1 MDCRTARLSF
11 GIKREHYT
19 ESGRI
24 STVAKTQIPNKIQ
37 VALWARAGG
46 RCEYRGCNED
56 LIGDLIAGREDGKF
70 GFIAHIVAD
79 SADGPRG
86 DPLRSPAL
94 SKNLNN
100 LMLLCAKH
108 HKGVDVDYL
117 ADHPESVLLEMKAE
131 HEDRIAIV
139 TGMAEERAAH
149 VLRFAADIGQ
159 RDALVSIRSIFMAMP
174 PDRHPAEGR
183 TIDIELVGCDYADH
197 EETYWTIQQDN
208 LRRVFARKVKERIEQ
223 KEIRQLSVFALA
235 PQPLLI
241 ELGHLL
247 GDIVPVTVHQRYR
260 EPPTWRWQPNQPAI
274 AFQIGEYSGPADV
287 SVALK
292 LALSATVT
300 DDRLRAVLGEDVAIW
315 SLTAEAR
322 TTISCAVPRIWWS
335 SSATFG
341 AYSTRSRLFMERMR
355 SSTSFPHCR
364 TQLLSRSGV
373 FGCRKPICP
382 CTSMIRIGRSA
393 ASFRP

>member
-1 MDCRTARLSF
+1 M
-11 GIKREHYT
+11 
-19 ESGRI
+19 
-24 STVAKTQIPNKIQ
+24 AKTQIPTKIQ
-37 VALWARAGG
+37 IVLWAKAAG

-56 LIGDLIAGREDGKF
+56 LIGDLIAGRADGKF

-86 DPLRSPAL
+86 DVIRSPLLAKDP
-94 SKNLNN
+94 SN

-117 ADHPESVLLEMKAE
+117 ADHPEDVLLEMKTE

-139 TGMAEERAAH
+139 TGMAQERAAH
-149 VLRFAADIGQ
+149 VLRFAADIAQ
-159 RDALVSIRSIFMAMP
+159 RDALVSTRSIFMAMP

-183 TIDIELVGCDYADH
+183 TIDIELVGCDYSDH
-197 EETYWTIQQDN
+197 EVNYWTVQQDN

-247 GDIVPVTVHQRYR
+247 GDIVPVMVHQRYR
-260 EPPTWRWQPNQPAI
+260 EPATWRWQAEQPAI
-274 AFQIGEYSGPADV
+274 TFQVGEYSGRPDA

-292 LALSATVT
+292 MALSATIT
-300 DDRLRAVLGEDVAIW
+300 DDRIRAVLGDNVAIW
-315 SLTAEAR
+315 SLTAEDPHNDIMRRPEDLVEFRRHLRRLFDRIKAVHGEKA
-322 TTISCAVPRIWWS
+322 TINVFPAVPN
-335 SSATFG
+335 
-341 AYSTRSRLFMERMR
+341 
-355 SSTSFPHCR
+355 
-364 TQLLSRSGV
+364 
-373 FGCRKPICP
+373 
-382 CTSMIRIGRSA
+382 SA
-393 ASFRP
+393 AVEVGRVLMPKADLPLHIYDQNRSVGGFIPTLTIAG

>member
-1 MDCRTARLSF
+1 LSL
-11 GIKREHYT
+11 GVKRELYT
-19 ESGRI
+19 GGDLNR
-24 STVAKTQIPNKIQ
+24 TMAKTQIPNKIQ
-37 VALWARAGG
+37 VALWAKAGG

-86 DPLRSPAL
+86 AQVRSPLLA
-94 SKNLNN
+94 KDLNN

-117 ADHPESVLLEMKAE
+117 ADHPENVLAEMKAE

-139 TGMAEERAAH
+139 TGIAEERAAH
-149 VLRFAADIGQ
+149 VIRFAADIGQ
-159 RDALVSIRSIFMAMP
+159 RDALVSTRSIFMAMP

-197 EETYWTIQQDN
+197 EANYWKIQQEN

-223 KEIRQLSVFALA
+223 KEVRQLSVFALA

-260 EPPTWRWQPNQPAI
+260 EPATWRWQADQPAI
-274 AFQIGEYSGPADV
+274 KFRIGEYEGSPNV
-287 SVALK
+287 PIALK

-300 DDRLRAVLGEDVAIW
+300 DDRILAVLGEDVGIW
-315 SLTAEAR
+315 SITAESPHNDIMR
-322 TTISCAVPRIWWS
+322 
-335 SSATFG
+335 
-341 AYSTRSRLFMERMR
+341 RSEDLVEFKRQLRRLFDRIKAVHGEDAVINV
-355 SSTSFPHCR
+355 FPA
-364 TQLLSRSGV
+364 L
-373 FGCRKPICP
+373 PN
-382 CTSMIRIGRSA
+382 SA
-393 ASFRP
+393 AVEVGRAWMPKADLPLNVYDQNRSVGGFIPTLKITN

>member
-1 MDCRTARLSF
+1 
-11 GIKREHYT
+11 
-19 ESGRI
+19 
-24 STVAKTQIPNKIQ
+24 VAKAQIPQKIQ
-37 VALWARAGG
+37 VALWAKAAG
-46 RCEYRGCNED
+46 RCEYRGCNEE
-56 LIGDLIAGREDGKF
+56 LIGDLVAGREDGKF

-79 SADGPRG
+79 NADGPRG
-86 DPLRSPAL
+86 DPVRSPAL
-94 SKNLNN
+94 AKELSN

-117 ADHPESVLLEMKAE
+117 ADHPEDVLVEMKAE

-139 TGMAEERAAH
+139 TGMAQERAAH

-159 RDALVSIRSIFMAMP
+159 RDALVSTRSIFMAMP

-197 EETYWTIQQDN
+197 EANYWTVQQQN

-247 GDIVPVTVHQRYR
+247 GDIVPVAVHQRYR
-260 EPPTWRWQPNQPAI
+260 EPTTWRWQADQPAI
-274 AFQIGEYSGPADV
+274 TFQIGEYSGSPKVAI
-287 SVALK
+287 ALK

-300 DDRLRAVLGEDVAIW
+300 DERIRAVLGEDVAIW
-315 SLTAEAR
+315 SLTAENPHNDIMRRPEDLAEFKRQLRRLLDRIKAFHGEDAIINVFPALPNSVAVEVGRVRMPKADLPMQIYDQNR
-322 TTISCAVPRIWWS
+322 TVGGFIPTLKIKS
-335 SSATFG
+335 
-341 AYSTRSRLFMERMR
+341 
-355 SSTSFPHCR
+355 
-364 TQLLSRSGV
+364 
-373 FGCRKPICP
+373 
-382 CTSMIRIGRSA
+382 
-393 ASFRP
+393 

>member
-1 MDCRTARLSF
+1 LR
-11 GIKREHYT
+11 IKREHYT
-19 ESGRI
+19 ELDRNF
-24 STVAKTQIPNKIQ
+24 TMAKTQIPNKIQ
-37 VALWARAGG
+37 VALWAKSAG

-86 DPLRSPAL
+86 DVIRSPLLAKDL
-94 SKNLNN
+94 SNV
-100 LMLLCAKH
+100 MLLCAKH

-117 ADHPESVLLEMKAE
+117 ADHPENVLLEMKAE

-139 TGMAEERAAH
+139 TGMAQERAAH

-159 RDALVSIRSIFMAMP
+159 RDALVSTRSIFMAMP

-197 EETYWTIQQDN
+197 EASYWTVQQDN
-208 LRRVFARKVKERIEQ
+208 LRRIFARKVKERIEQ
-223 KEIRQLSVFALA
+223 KEIKQLSVFALA

-247 GDIVPVTVHQRYR
+247 GDVVPVTVHQRYR
-260 EPPTWRWQPNQPAI
+260 EPATWRWQAEQPAI
-274 AFQIGEYSGPADV
+274 TFQVGEYSGPPEGA
-287 SVALK
+287 VALK

-300 DDRLRAVLGEDVAIW
+300 DDRIRAVLGDDAAIW
-315 SLTAEAR
+315 SLTAENPHNDIMRRPEDLVEFKRHLRRLLDRIKAVHGEKA
-322 TTISCAVPRIWWS
+322 TINVFPAVPN
-335 SSATFG
+335 
-341 AYSTRSRLFMERMR
+341 
-355 SSTSFPHCR
+355 
-364 TQLLSRSGV
+364 
-373 FGCRKPICP
+373 
-382 CTSMIRIGRSA
+382 SA
-393 ASFRP
+393 AVEVGRVLMPKADLPLRIFDQNRSVGGFIPTLTIAS

>member
-1 MDCRTARLSF
+1 M
-11 GIKREHYT
+11 
-19 ESGRI
+19 
-24 STVAKTQIPNKIQ
+24 AKTQIPNKIQ
-37 VALWARAGG
+37 VALWAKTAG
-46 RCEYRGCNED
+46 RCEYRGCNVD

-86 DPLRSPAL
+86 DVIRSPLLAKDL
-94 SKNLNN
+94 SN

-117 ADHPESVLLEMKAE
+117 ADHPEDVLLEMKAE

-139 TGMAEERAAH
+139 TGMAQERAAH

-159 RDALVSIRSIFMAMP
+159 RDALVSTRSIFMAMP

-183 TIDIELVGCDYADH
+183 TIDIELVGSDYADH
-197 EETYWTIQQDN
+197 EASYWTIQQEN

-223 KEIRQLSVFALA
+223 KEIKQLSVFALA

-247 GDIVPVTVHQRYR
+247 GDIVPVTVHQRFR
-260 EPPTWRWQPNQPAI
+260 EPATWRWQAEQPAI
-274 AFQIGEYSGPADV
+274 TFQVGEYSGPPEAA
-287 SVALK
+287 VALK

-300 DDRLRAVLGEDVAIW
+300 DDRIRAVLGDGAAIW
-315 SLTAEAR
+315 SLTAENPHNDIMRRPEDLVEFKRHLRRLLDRIKAVHGEKA
-322 TTISCAVPRIWWS
+322 TINVFPAVPN
-335 SSATFG
+335 
-341 AYSTRSRLFMERMR
+341 
-355 SSTSFPHCR
+355 
-364 TQLLSRSGV
+364 
-373 FGCRKPICP
+373 
-382 CTSMIRIGRSA
+382 SA
-393 ASFRP
+393 AVEVGRVLMPKADLPLRIYDQNRSVGGFISTLTIAG

>member
-1 MDCRTARLSF
+1 M
-11 GIKREHYT
+11 
-19 ESGRI
+19 
-24 STVAKTQIPNKIQ
+24 AKTQIPNKIQ
-37 VALWARAGG
+37 VALWAKTAG

-86 DPLRSPAL
+86 DVIRSPLLAKDL
-94 SKNLNN
+94 SN

-117 ADHPESVLLEMKAE
+117 ADHPEEVLLEMKAE

-139 TGMAEERAAH
+139 TGMAQERAAH

-159 RDALVSIRSIFMAMP
+159 RDVLVSTRSIFMAMP

-183 TIDIELVGCDYADH
+183 TIDIELVGSDYADH
-197 EETYWTIQQDN
+197 EASYWTLQQDN

-223 KEIRQLSVFALA
+223 KEIKQLSVFALA

-260 EPPTWRWQPNQPAI
+260 EPATWRWQAEQPGI
-274 AFQIGEYSGPADV
+274 TFQVGEYSGPPEAA
-287 SVALK
+287 VALK

-300 DDRLRAVLGEDVAIW
+300 DDRIRAVLGDNAAIW
-315 SLTAEAR
+315 SLTAENPHNDIMRRPEDLVEFKRHLRRLLDRIKAVHGEKA
-322 TTISCAVPRIWWS
+322 TINVFPAVPN
-335 SSATFG
+335 
-341 AYSTRSRLFMERMR
+341 
-355 SSTSFPHCR
+355 
-364 TQLLSRSGV
+364 
-373 FGCRKPICP
+373 
-382 CTSMIRIGRSA
+382 SA
-393 ASFRP
+393 AVEVGRVLMPKADLPLRIYDQNRSVGGFIPTLTIA

>member
-1 MDCRTARLSF
+1 M
-11 GIKREHYT
+11 
-19 ESGRI
+19 
-24 STVAKTQIPNKIQ
+24 AKTQIPNKIQ
-37 VALWARAGG
+37 VALWANAAG
-46 RCEYRGCNED
+46 RCEYRGCNEE

-86 DPLRSPAL
+86 DVIRSPLLAKDL
-94 SKNLNN
+94 SN

-117 ADHPESVLLEMKAE
+117 ADHPEDVLLEMKAE

-139 TGMAEERAAH
+139 TGMAQERAAH

-159 RDALVSIRSIFMAMP
+159 SDALVSTRSIFMAMP
-174 PDRHPAEGR
+174 PDRHPAERR
-183 TIDIELVGCDYADH
+183 TIDIELVGCDYDDH
-197 EETYWTIQQDN
+197 EESYWTVQQDN

-260 EPPTWRWQPNQPAI
+260 EPATWRWQAEQPSI
-274 AFQIGEYSGPADV
+274 TFQVGEYLGPPEAA
-287 SVALK
+287 VALK

-300 DDRLRAVLGEDVAIW
+300 DDRILAVLGHDAAIW
-315 SLTAEAR
+315 SLTADNPHNDILRRPEDLVEFRRHLRRLLDRIKAIHGENA
-322 TTISCAVPRIWWS
+322 TINV
-335 SSATFG
+335 
-341 AYSTRSRLFMERMR
+341 
-355 SSTSFPHCR
+355 FPA
-364 TQLLSRSGV
+364 L
-373 FGCRKPICP
+373 PN
-382 CTSMIRIGRSA
+382 SA
-393 ASFRP
+393 AVEVGRVLMPKADLPLHIYDQNRSVGGFIPTLKIAS

>member
-1 MDCRTARLSF
+1 M
-11 GIKREHYT
+11 
-19 ESGRI
+19 
-24 STVAKTQIPNKIQ
+24 AKTQIPNKIQ
-37 VALWARAGG
+37 VALWAKTAG

-86 DPLRSPAL
+86 DAVRSPLLAKDL
-94 SKNLNN
+94 SN

-108 HKGVDVDYL
+108 HKGVDVDFL
-117 ADHPESVLLEMKAE
+117 ADHSEDVLLGMKAE

-139 TGMAEERAAH
+139 TGMAQERAAH

-159 RDALVSIRSIFMAMP
+159 RDALVSTRSIFMAMP

-183 TIDIELVGCDYADH
+183 TIDIELVGSDYADH
-197 EETYWTIQQDN
+197 EPSYWRVQQDN

-223 KEIRQLSVFALA
+223 KEIKQLSVFALA

-260 EPPTWRWQPNQPAI
+260 EPATWRWQAEQPAI
-274 AFQIGEYSGPADV
+274 TFQVAEYAGPPEATI
-287 SVALK
+287 ALK
-292 LALSATVT
+292 LALSATVI
-300 DDRLRAVLGEDVAIW
+300 DDRIRRVLGDDAAIW
-315 SLTAEAR
+315 SLTAENPHNDIMRRPEDLVEFKRHLRRLLDRIKAVHGEKA
-322 TTISCAVPRIWWS
+322 TINV
-335 SSATFG
+335 
-341 AYSTRSRLFMERMR
+341 
-355 SSTSFPHCR
+355 FPA
-364 TQLLSRSGV
+364 L
-373 FGCRKPICP
+373 PN
-382 CTSMIRIGRSA
+382 SA
-393 ASFRP
+393 AVEVGRVLMPKADLPLRIYDQNRTLGGFIPTLTVA

>member
-1 MDCRTARLSF
+1 M
-11 GIKREHYT
+11 
-19 ESGRI
+19 
-24 STVAKTQIPNKIQ
+24 AKTQIPNKIQ
-37 VALWARAGG
+37 VALWAKAGG

-86 DPLRSPAL
+86 DQVRSPAL
-94 SKNLNN
+94 AKDLNN
-100 LMLLCAKH
+100 MMLLCAKH

-117 ADHPESVLLEMKAE
+117 ADHPESALLEMKAE

-139 TGMAEERAAH
+139 TGVAQERAAH
-149 VLRFAADIGQ
+149 VIRFAADIGQ
-159 RDALVSIRSIFMAMP
+159 RDALVSTRSIFMAMP

-197 EETYWTIQQDN
+197 EEKYWTIQQDN

-260 EPPTWRWQPNQPAI
+260 EPATWRWQPDQPAI
-274 AFQIGEYSGPADV
+274 SFRVGEYSGPADKTI
-287 SVALK
+287 ALK

-300 DDRLRAVLGEDVAIW
+300 DERIHAVLGDDVAIW
-315 SLTAEAR
+315 SLTAEGPHNDIMCR
-322 TTISCAVPRIWWS
+322 PEDLVEFRRHLRHLFDQIKAVHGE
-335 SSATFG
+335 SAVINV
-341 AYSTRSRLFMERMR
+341 
-355 SSTSFPHCR
+355 FPA
-364 TQLLSRSGV
+364 L
-373 FGCRKPICP
+373 PN
-382 CTSMIRIGRSA
+382 SA
-393 ASFRP
+393 AVEVGRVRMPKADLPLHLYDQNRSVGGFVPTLTITS

>member
-1 MDCRTARLSF
+1 M
-11 GIKREHYT
+11 
-19 ESGRI
+19 
-24 STVAKTQIPNKIQ
+24 AKTQIPNKIQ
-37 VALWARAGG
+37 VALWAKAAG
-46 RCEYRGCNED
+46 RCEYRGCNEE
-56 LIGDLIAGREDGKF
+56 LTGDLIAGREDGKF
-70 GFIAHIVAD
+70 GFVAHIVAD

-86 DPLRSPAL
+86 DVIRSPLLATDL
-94 SKNLNN
+94 SN

-117 ADHPESVLLEMKAE
+117 ADHPEDVLLEMKAE

-139 TGMAEERAAH
+139 TGIAQERAAH

-159 RDALVSIRSIFMAMP
+159 RDALVSTRSIFMAMP

-197 EETYWTIQQDN
+197 EASYWIVQQDN

-223 KEIRQLSVFALA
+223 KEIKQLSVFALA

-260 EPPTWRWQPNQPAI
+260 EPATWRWQTQQPAI
-274 AFQIGEYSGPADV
+274 TFHVGEYYGPPEVA
-287 SVALK
+287 VALK

-300 DDRLRAVLGEDVAIW
+300 DDRIQAVLGEDVAIW
-315 SLTAEAR
+315 SLTAENPHNDIMRRPEDLVEFKRHLRRLLDRMKAVHGENA
-322 TTISCAVPRIWWS
+322 TINVFPAVPN
-335 SSATFG
+335 
-341 AYSTRSRLFMERMR
+341 
-355 SSTSFPHCR
+355 
-364 TQLLSRSGV
+364 
-373 FGCRKPICP
+373 
-382 CTSMIRIGRSA
+382 SA
-393 ASFRP
+393 AVEVGRVLMPKADLPLRIYDQNRSVGGFVSTLTIAG

>member
-1 MDCRTARLSF
+1 M
-11 GIKREHYT
+11 
-19 ESGRI
+19 
-24 STVAKTQIPNKIQ
+24 AKTQIPGKVQ
-37 VALWARAGG
+37 VALWAKAGG
-46 RCEYRGCNED
+46 RCEYRGCNDE

-86 DPLRSPAL
+86 HPVRSPMLA
-94 SKNLNN
+94 KDLNN
-100 LMLLCAKH
+100 LLLLCAKH

-117 ADHPESVLLEMKAE
+117 SDHPESVLLEMKAE

-139 TGMAEERAAH
+139 TGMAQDRAAH

-159 RDALVSIRSIFMAMP
+159 RDALVSTRSIFMAMP

-197 EETYWTIQQDN
+197 EPKYWTIQQDN
-208 LRRVFARKVKERIEQ
+208 LRRMFTRKVKERIEQ

-247 GDIVPVTVHQRYR
+247 GDIVPVAVHQKYR
-260 EPPTWRWQPNQPAI
+260 EPTTWRWQADQPAI
-274 AFQIGEYSGPADV
+274 TFRIGEYEGPSQVAI
-287 SVALK
+287 ALK

-300 DDRLRAVLGEDVAIW
+300 DGRIHAVLGEDVAIW
-315 SLTAEAR
+315 TIEAENAHNDIMR
-322 TTISCAVPRIWWS
+322 RPEDLVEFKRQL
-335 SSATFG
+335 
-341 AYSTRSRLFMERMR
+341 RRLFDRIKAVHGEGAVINVFPALPNSVAVEVGRVWMPKADLPLNVYDQNR
-355 SSTSFPHCR
+355 SVGGFIPT
-364 TQLLSRSGV
+364 L
-373 FGCRKPICP
+373 
-382 CTSMIRIGRSA
+382 RI
-393 ASFRP
+393 AS

>member
-1 MDCRTARLSF
+1 M
-11 GIKREHYT
+11 
-19 ESGRI
+19 
-24 STVAKTQIPNKIQ
+24 AKTQIPHKIQ
-37 VALWARAGG
+37 TSLWAKAGG
-46 RCEYRGCNED
+46 RCEYRGCNEE
-56 LIGDLIAGREDGKF
+56 LVGDLMAGREDGKF

-86 DPLRSPAL
+86 DPVRSSAL
-94 SKNLNN
+94 AKDMNN

-117 ADHPESVLLEMKAE
+117 ADHPEDVLLEMKAE

-139 TGMAEERAAH
+139 TGMAQERAAH

-159 RDALVSIRSIFMAMP
+159 RDALVSTRSIFMAMP

-183 TIDIELVGCDYADH
+183 TIDIELVGCAYADH
-197 EETYWTIQQDN
+197 ELSYWTVQQDN

-223 KEIRQLSVFALA
+223 KEIKQLSVFTLA

-241 ELGHLL
+241 QLGHLL

-260 EPPTWRWQPNQPAI
+260 EPATWRWQPNQAAI
-274 AFQIGEYSGPADV
+274 TFRVEEYSGPAAA

-300 DDRLRAVLGEDVAIW
+300 DDRIRAVLGDDTAIW
-315 SLTAEAR
+315 SLTAENPHNDIMR
-322 TTISCAVPRIWWS
+322 RPEDLVEFKRHL
-335 SSATFG
+335 
-341 AYSTRSRLFMERMR
+341 RRLFDRIKAVHGEQA
-355 SSTSFPHCR
+355 TINVFPALP
-364 TQLLSRSGV
+364 T
-373 FGCRKPICP
+373 
-382 CTSMIRIGRSA
+382 SA
-393 ASFRP
+393 AVEVGRVLMPKADLPLHIYDQNRSVGGFIPTLKIGE